1 MRRINEGMTSDRDGY
16 GMGGERGQANE
27 QPDNA
32 YKKQKRK
39 SEGGC
44 YRRTEKE
51 SEGVE
56 IWQKSR
62 RTGERVSRSR
72 RRCAG
77 YPG

>member
-1 MRRINEGMTSDRDGY
+1 MTSDRDGY

-51 SEGVE
+51 SEGL
-56 IWQKSR
+56 
-62 RTGERVSRSR
+62 RSGR
-72 RRCAG
+72 NRGGQARGLAAVDAG
-77 YPG
+77 VQDIQVK